1 MEQLGRLVLEGVV
14 SFFWIWFISK
24 KIPGTV
30 EISARITKA

>member
-14 SFFWIWFISK
+14 SFFWTGFMSR

-30 EISARITKA
+30 ETSARIAMA